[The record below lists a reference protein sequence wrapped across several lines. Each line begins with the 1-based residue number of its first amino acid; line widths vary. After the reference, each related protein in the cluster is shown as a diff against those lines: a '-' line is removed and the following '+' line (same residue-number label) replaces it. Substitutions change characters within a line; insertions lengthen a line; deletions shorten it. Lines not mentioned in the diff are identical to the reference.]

1 MALKLTVAEAR
12 RMRGLTQ
19 KQVAEQLGI
28 SFNTYRL
35 KENGTTKFYVDEA
48 SKLSEILDIPY
59 GDLLFDSNGA

>member
-19 KQVAEQLGI
+19 KEVAEQLGI
-28 SFNTYRL
+28 AFNTYRL

-48 SKLSEILDIPY
+48 SKLAEILDIPY